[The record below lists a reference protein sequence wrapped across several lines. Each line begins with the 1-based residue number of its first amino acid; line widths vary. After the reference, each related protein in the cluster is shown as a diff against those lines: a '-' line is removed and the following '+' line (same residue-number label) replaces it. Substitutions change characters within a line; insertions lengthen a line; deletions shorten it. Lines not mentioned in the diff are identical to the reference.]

1 MEEAVILTLP
11 YPPSVN
17 SMYRTFRGR
26 MLISKKGREWMK
38 LAVHEV
44 KTQANGWYVVG
55 PCSIAIR
62 AWMPDKRRR
71 DIDNLAKGIFDCITH
86 AGIWKDDCQVDDMR
100 ITRMS
105 VDKGNPRCECI
116 IEAL

>member
-1 MEEAVILTLP
+1 MILTLP

-38 LAVHEV
+38 AAVHDA
-44 KTQANGWYVVG
+44 KTQANGWCVAG
-55 PCSIAIR
+55 PVSVWVKL
-62 AWMPDKRRR
+62 WMPDNRRR
-71 DIDNLAKGIFDCITH
+71 DIDNAGGKAVLDCITH
-86 AGIWKDDCQVDDMR
+86 AGIWKDDCQVHELR
-100 ITRMS
+100 VTRAGVS
-105 VDKGNPRCECI
+105 KSDPHCDVT